1 MSTDYEFR
9 NITSKTL
16 NIHFKYLSVI
26 TAAYFFTLIIYFMNQ
41 SQHNFLISIFLPVLI
56 GSFFIVCNKIIIT
69 NNKICHIKKAYF
81 ISLSTAVVG
90 LIFKI
95 MHGDFS
101 YFCLIFDIAVIFT
114 AFYKDKILTS
124 LAFLLNLFGQISIYL
139 VNKYCFNIKYK
150 FCDIYTSVIFLFLIY
165 ILSMS
170 IIFIEKENQKT
181 LEKLKLK
188 TKIDSLT
195 KLMNRKALSDSFKK
209 IYNNEI
215 ETPSYFII
223 ADIDNFK
230 EINDTYGHLCG
241 DDILRNIGQI
251 FLKKEKMS
259 FFRYGGDEFCAFI
272 YINSLDEAVS
282 EIKNI
287 QKIVEQYAE
296 NLKTA
301 IPIKLSFGLTHYGD
315 FSSDSETI
323 ISQADYALYHSKK
336 NNKGSISV
344 FDNIDKSE
352 YNDLC
357 AKNI

>member
-56 GSFFIVCNKIIIT
+56 GSFFIIWNKIIIT
-69 NNKICHIKKAYF
+69 NKKICHIKKAYF

-101 YFCLIFDIAVIFT
+101 YFYLIFDIAVIFT
-114 AFYKDKILTS
+114 AFYKDKILTC

-139 VNKYCFNIKYK
+139 VNKYCFNIKYE

-301 IPIKLSFGLTHYGD
+301 VPIKLSFGLTHYGN